1 MAMATVLFGAST
13 VGHATFTQL
22 VQINTR
28 RVSLVPS
35 VEREGVAS
43 KTLKP
48 ESHQKDKL
56 QNKHL

>member
-1 MAMATVLFGAST
+1 MVMAMAIVLFGAST

-28 RVSLVPS
+28 RVSLVPL

-48 ESHQKDKL
+48 ESERQIAE
-56 QNKHL
+56 